1 MLMSIKTLYKRG
13 DIMRKIIFNGNKN
26 IISRKLREFREKTGI
41 SQEQFAA
48 QLQTMGIN
56 IDQQM
61 VSKIENNQRMV
72 TDYELACFCKL
83 LNVSPEEML
92 SDF

>member
-1 MLMSIKTLYKRG
+1 
-13 DIMRKIIFNGNKN
+13 MRKIIFNGNKN

>member
-1 MLMSIKTLYKRG
+1 
-13 DIMRKIIFNGNKN
+13 MRKIIFNGKKN
-26 IISRKLREFREKTGI
+26 IVSQKLREYREKAGV
-41 SQEQFAA
+41 SQEQLAA
-48 QLQTMGIN
+48 QMQTLGAN

-61 VSKIENNQRMV
+61 ISKIEKNQRMV
-72 TDYELACFCKL
+72 TDYELACFCML

>member
-1 MLMSIKTLYKRG
+1 
-13 DIMRKIIFNGNKN
+13 MRKIIFNGKKN
-26 IISRKLREFREKTGI
+26 IVSQKLREYREKAGV
-41 SQEQFAA
+41 SQEQLAA
-48 QLQTMGIN
+48 QMQTLGAN

-61 VSKIENNQRMV
+61 ISKIEKNQRMV

-92 SDF
+92 SEF